1 MSQHPLAEGEKK
13 IDKYI
18 VYLKHSL
25 GKGSFAEV
33 FMGKCIVTG
42 ESVAVK
48 VIDKKLFSSRY
59 NIKSIQNEI

>member
-18 VYLKHSL
+18 VYLKQCL

-33 FMGKCIVTG
+33 YLGKSITTG
-42 ESVAVK
+42 ETVAVK

-59 NIKSIQNEI
+59 NIKSIQN